1 MDEKDKKTEEAG
13 NKADLL
19 TPELPP
25 AKGTE
30 GDGSHAGAPMPS
42 KRDALR
48 DRLRKKYPDKNFDD
62 DEVLAG
68 QISDDYDATDKEL
81 GEYRERERQLGEM
94 FDSDPRSA
102 VVLQDLKNG
111 KNIVTSLVNKF
122 GMDFLEYMDDPEHQE
137 ELAQAQKEY
146 LERVANEK
154 KLEDDYQKNLES
166 SLDAIDKAQEEN
178 GWDDDYVNNGFK
190 KVFDIVNDAING
202 KISPDTIRLL
212 NDGDSHDDDVA
223 KAVEEGEVRGRNAK
237 ITNTLR
243 KGKKGDGTPHLG
255 GGAGSKPRK
264 EGGSSIFEIAAG
276 AR

>member
-1 MDEKDKKTEEAG
+1 
-13 NKADLL
+13 
-19 TPELPP
+19 
-25 AKGTE
+25 
-30 GDGSHAGAPMPS
+30 
-42 KRDALR
+42 
-48 DRLRKKYPDKNFDD
+48 LRKKYPDKNFDD

-68 QISDDYDATDKEL
+68 QIGEDYDATEKEL
-81 GEYRERERQLGEM
+81 GEYREHERQLGEM
-94 FDSDPRSA
+94 LDADPRSA
-102 VVLQDLKNG
+102 AFLQDWKNG
-111 KNIVTSLVNKF
+111 KNPVTSLVDKF

-146 LERVANEK
+146 LDRVANEK
-154 KLEDDYQKNLES
+154 KLEDEYQKNLES
-166 SLDAIDKAQEEN
+166 SLNAIDKAQEEN

-202 KISPDTIRLL
+202 KISPETIRLL

-223 KAVEEGEVRGRNAK
+223 KAGEEGEVRGRNAK

-264 EGGSSIFEIAAG
+264 EGGSSIFDIAAG

>member
-1 MDEKDKKTEEAG
+1 MDEKDKKKEEAEH
-13 NKADLL
+13 KADQL

-25 AKGTE
+25 AKDTEGTE
-30 GDGSHAGAPMPS
+30 APAGAPMPS

-48 DRLRKKYPDKNFDD
+48 DRLKKKYPDKNFDD

-102 VVLQDLKNG
+102 SFLMEWKNG
-111 KNIVTSLVNKF
+111 KNPVTLLVEQF

-146 LERVANEK
+146 LDRVANEK
-154 KLEDDYQKNLES
+154 KLEDEYQKNLES
-166 SLDAIDKAQEEN
+166 SLNAIDKAQEEN
-178 GWDDDYVNNGFK
+178 GWDDDFVNNGFK

-202 KISPDTIRLL
+202 KISPETIQLL

-223 KAVEEGEVRGRNAK
+223 KAGEEGEVRGRNAK

>member
-1 MDEKDKKTEEAG
+1 MDEKDKKTEEAEH
-13 NKADLL
+13 KADQL

-25 AKGTE
+25 AKDTEGTE
-30 GDGSHAGAPMPS
+30 APAGAPAPS

-68 QISDDYDATDKEL
+68 QIGEDYDATEKEL
-81 GEYRERERQLGEM
+81 GEYREHERQLGEM
-94 FDSDPRSA
+94 LDADPRSA
-102 VVLQDLKNG
+102 AFLQDWKNG
-111 KNIVTSLVNKF
+111 KNPVTSLVDKF

-146 LERVANEK
+146 LDRVANEK
-154 KLEDDYQKNLES
+154 KLEDEYQKNLES
-166 SLDAIDKAQEEN
+166 SLNAIDKAQEEN

-202 KISPDTIRLL
+202 KISPETIRLL

-223 KAVEEGEVRGRNAK
+223 KAGEEGEVRGRNAK

-264 EGGSSIFEIAAG
+264 EGGSSIFDIAAG